1 MKTSEAIAKLE
12 ELKEQHGDL
21 EIGVYDDEYWE
32 YFPVRKI
39 IVEEGDGW
47 AVRYSEEL
55 VERFVGIS

>member
-1 MKTSEAIAKLE
+1 MKISEAIAKLE
-12 ELKEQHGDL
+12 ELKERHGDL
-21 EIGVYDDEYWE
+21 EVGVYGHEHWE

-55 VERFVGIS
+55 GEKFVGIS